1 MALGSPQNKL
11 EVRVHFPFITMQ
23 GFSNLDFSNIYARIV
38 SLTGTAFDNNEPES
52 GAPDIVPMVVPGTD
66 HV

>member
-1 MALGSPQNKL
+1 
-11 EVRVHFPFITMQ
+11 MQ

-52 GAPDIVPMVVPGTD
+52 GAPDIVPTVVPGTD
-66 HV
+66 HVW